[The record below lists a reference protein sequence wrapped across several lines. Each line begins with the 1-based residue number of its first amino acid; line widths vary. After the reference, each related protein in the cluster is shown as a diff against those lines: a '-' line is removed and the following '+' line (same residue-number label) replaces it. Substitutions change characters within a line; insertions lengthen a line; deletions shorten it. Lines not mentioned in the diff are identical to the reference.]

1 MTTAEIITARNEIA
15 RAAINGDTRYS
26 HEAIG
31 ADDGNIN
38 EMSAEAGLPRVHRAE
53 SDSDVA
59 VYSDGVRHILVA
71 DANGPIAI
79 SIRS

>member
-1 MTTAEIITARNEIA
+1 MSTQAVISSRNEIA
-15 RAAINGDTRYS
+15 RAALNGDTRYS

-38 EMSAEAGLPRVHRAE
+38 TMTAETGLPVVHRAE
-53 SDSDVA
+53 STSDVA
-59 VYSDGVRHILVA
+59 VYSDGTRHVLVA

-79 SIRS
+79 RL